1 MNWKKS
7 TAIFGLSACLLTMVV
22 PAMAAED
29 IKAAMP
35 PAAQHEKF
43 GAERNILAT
52 MLMNG
57 TISEDTYTAIEE
69 YFKQN
74 PPKRPDGEADFEG
87 QEPPAKPDGEA
98 DFEGQEPPAKPDGEA
113 DFDRQEPS
121 ANPDDKAD
129 FNGRRPPQG
138 GMLNADMLQA
148 LLDVNVI
155 TTDEYNTLLAALPTP
170 PKD

>member
-1 MNWKKS
+1 MNWEKS

-35 PAAQHEKF
+35 PAAQHEEF

-74 PPKRPDGEADFEG
+74 
-87 QEPPAKPDGEA
+87 
-98 DFEGQEPPAKPDGEA
+98 PPAKPDGEA

-170 PKD
+170 PED

>member
-74 PPKRPDGEADFEG
+74 PPKRPDGEADF
-87 QEPPAKPDGEA
+87 DR
-98 DFEGQEPPAKPDGEA
+98 QEPPAKPDGEA
-113 DFDRQEPS
+113 DFDGQEPS

-148 LLDVNVI
+148 LLDANVI
-155 TTDEYNTLLAALPTP
+155 TTDEYNTLFAALPTP
-170 PKD
+170 PED

>member
-1 MNWKKS
+1 MEKS

-35 PAAQHEKF
+35 PAAQHGEF

-74 PPKRPDGEADFEG
+74 PP
-87 QEPPAKPDGEA
+87 AKPDGEA
-98 DFEGQEPPAKPDGEA
+98 DFDGQEPPAKPDGEA
-113 DFDRQEPS
+113 DFDGQEPS

-148 LLDVNVI
+148 LLDANVI
-155 TTDEYNTLLAALPTP
+155 TTDEYNTLLAALPTTP
-170 PKD
+170 ED

>member
-35 PAAQHEKF
+35 PAAQHGEF

-74 PPKRPDGEADFEG
+74 PPKRPDGEADF
-87 QEPPAKPDGEA
+87 
-98 DFEGQEPPAKPDGEA
+98 
-113 DFDRQEPS
+113 DRQEPS
-121 ANPDDKAD
+121 VNPDDKAD

-148 LLDVNVI
+148 LLDANVI
-155 TTDEYNTLLAALPTP
+155 TTDEYNTLLAALPTTP
-170 PKD
+170 ED

>member
-35 PAAQHEKF
+35 SAAQHEEF

-74 PPKRPDGEADFEG
+74 PP
-87 QEPPAKPDGEA
+87 
-98 DFEGQEPPAKPDGEA
+98 AKPDGEA
-113 DFDRQEPS
+113 DFDGQEPS

-148 LLDVNVI
+148 LLDANVI
-155 TTDEYNTLLAALPTP
+155 TTDEYNTLLAALPITP
-170 PKD
+170 ED

>member
-1 MNWKKS
+1 MNLKKS

-35 PAAQHEKF
+35 SAAQHEEF

-74 PPKRPDGEADFEG
+74 PP
-87 QEPPAKPDGEA
+87 
-98 DFEGQEPPAKPDGEA
+98 AKPDGEA
-113 DFDRQEPS
+113 DFDGQEPS

-148 LLDVNVI
+148 LLDANVI
-155 TTDEYNTLLAALPTP
+155 TTDEYNTLLAALPITP
-170 PKD
+170 ED

>member
-35 PAAQHEKF
+35 SAAQHEEF

-74 PPKRPDGEADFEG
+74 PP
-87 QEPPAKPDGEA
+87 
-98 DFEGQEPPAKPDGEA
+98 AKPDGEA
-113 DFDRQEPS
+113 DFDGQEPS

-148 LLDVNVI
+148 LLDANVI
-155 TTDEYNTLLAALPTP
+155 TTDEYNTLLAALPTTP
-170 PKD
+170 ED

>member
-7 TAIFGLSACLLTMVV
+7 TAICGLSACLLTMVV

-35 PAAQHEKF
+35 SAAQHEEF

-74 PPKRPDGEADFEG
+74 PP
-87 QEPPAKPDGEA
+87 
-98 DFEGQEPPAKPDGEA
+98 AKPDGEA
-113 DFDRQEPS
+113 DFDGQEPS

-138 GMLNADMLQA
+138 GMLNADMLQT
-148 LLDVNVI
+148 LLDANVI
-155 TTDEYNTLLAALPTP
+155 TTDEYNTLLAALPTTP
-170 PKD
+170 ED

>member
-7 TAIFGLSACLLTMVV
+7 TAIFGLSACLLTMAV

-35 PAAQHEKF
+35 PAAQHEEF

-74 PPKRPDGEADFEG
+74 PPKRPDGEADFDR
-87 QEPPAKPDGEA
+87 QEPPAKPDGEV
-98 DFEGQEPPAKPDGEA
+98 
-113 DFDRQEPS
+113 DFDGQEPS

-148 LLDVNVI
+148 LLDANVI
-155 TTDEYNTLLAALPTP
+155 TTDEYNTLFAALPTP
-170 PKD
+170 PED

>member
-7 TAIFGLSACLLTMVV
+7 TAIFGLSACLLTMAV

-35 PAAQHEKF
+35 PAAQHEEF

-74 PPKRPDGEADFEG
+74 PPANPDGKADF
-87 QEPPAKPDGEA
+87 D
-98 DFEGQEPPAKPDGEA
+98 GQEPPAKPDGEA

-148 LLDVNVI
+148 LLDANVI
-155 TTDEYNTLLAALPTP
+155 TTDEYNTLFAALPTP
-170 PKD
+170 PED

>member
-74 PPKRPDGEADFEG
+74 PPKRPDGEADF
-87 QEPPAKPDGEA
+87 
-98 DFEGQEPPAKPDGEA
+98 
-113 DFDRQEPS
+113 DRQEPS
-121 ANPDDKAD
+121 VNPDDKAD

>member
-74 PPKRPDGEADFEG
+74 PPKRPDGEADF
-87 QEPPAKPDGEA
+87 
-98 DFEGQEPPAKPDGEA
+98 
-113 DFDRQEPS
+113 DRQEPS
-121 ANPDDKAD
+121 VNPDDKAD
-129 FNGRRPPQG
+129 FNERRPPQG

-148 LLDVNVI
+148 LLDANVI

-170 PKD
+170 PED

>member
-74 PPKRPDGEADFEG
+74 PPKRPDGEADF
-87 QEPPAKPDGEA
+87 DG
-98 DFEGQEPPAKPDGEA
+98 
-113 DFDRQEPS
+113 QEPS
-121 ANPDDKAD
+121 ANPDDNAD

-148 LLDVNVI
+148 LLDADVI
-155 TTDEYNTLLAALPTP
+155 TTDEYNTLFAALPTP
-170 PKD
+170 PED

>member
-35 PAAQHEKF
+35 PAAQHEEF

-74 PPKRPDGEADFEG
+74 PPKRPDGEADF
-87 QEPPAKPDGEA
+87 DR
-98 DFEGQEPPAKPDGEA
+98 QEPPAKPDGEA
-113 DFDRQEPS
+113 DFDGQEPS

-148 LLDVNVI
+148 LLDANVI
-155 TTDEYNTLLAALPTP
+155 TTDEYNTLFAALPTP
-170 PKD
+170 PED

>member
-98 DFEGQEPPAKPDGEA
+98 DF
-113 DFDRQEPS
+113 DRQEPS

>member
-35 PAAQHEKF
+35 PAAQHEEF

-74 PPKRPDGEADFEG
+74 PPKRPDGEADF
-87 QEPPAKPDGEA
+87 D
-98 DFEGQEPPAKPDGEA
+98 GQEPPAKPDGEA
-113 DFDRQEPS
+113 DFD
-121 ANPDDKAD
+121 
-129 FNGRRPPQG
+129 GRRPPQG

-148 LLDVNVI
+148 LLDANVI
-155 TTDEYNTLLAALPTP
+155 TTDEYNTLFAALPTP
-170 PKD
+170 PED

>member
-35 PAAQHEKF
+35 PAAQHEEF

-74 PPKRPDGEADFEG
+74 PP
-87 QEPPAKPDGEA
+87 AKPDGEA
-98 DFEGQEPPAKPDGEA
+98 DFDGQEPPAKPDGEA
-113 DFDRQEPS
+113 DFDGQEPS

-148 LLDVNVI
+148 LLDANVI
-155 TTDEYNTLLAALPTP
+155 TTDEYNTLLAALPTTP
-170 PKD
+170 ED

>member
-35 PAAQHEKF
+35 SAAQHEEF

-74 PPKRPDGEADFEG
+74 PP
-87 QEPPAKPDGEA
+87 
-98 DFEGQEPPAKPDGEA
+98 AKPDGEA
-113 DFDRQEPS
+113 DFDGQEPS

-138 GMLNADMLQA
+138 GMLNAAMLQA
-148 LLDVNVI
+148 LLDANVI
-155 TTDEYNTLLAALPTP
+155 TTDEYNTLLAALPITP
-170 PKD
+170 ED

>member
-1 MNWKKS
+1 MNWEKS

-35 PAAQHEKF
+35 PAAQHEEF

-74 PPKRPDGEADFEG
+74 PPKRSDGEADF
-87 QEPPAKPDGEA
+87 D
-98 DFEGQEPPAKPDGEA
+98 GQEPPAKPDGEA
-113 DFDRQEPS
+113 DFDGQEPF
-121 ANPDDKAD
+121 ANSDDKAD

-148 LLDVNVI
+148 LLDANVI

-170 PKD
+170 PED

>member
-57 TISEDTYTAIEE
+57 TIAEDTYTAIEE

-74 PPKRPDGEADFEG
+74 
-87 QEPPAKPDGEA
+87 
-98 DFEGQEPPAKPDGEA
+98 PPAKPDGEA

-148 LLDVNVI
+148 LLDANVI

-170 PKD
+170 PED

>member
-7 TAIFGLSACLLTMVV
+7 TAIFGLPACLLTMAV

-35 PAAQHEKF
+35 PAAQHEEF

-74 PPKRPDGEADFEG
+74 PP
-87 QEPPAKPDGEA
+87 
-98 DFEGQEPPAKPDGEA
+98 AKPDGEA
-113 DFDRQEPS
+113 DFDGQEPS

>member
-1 MNWKKS
+1 MNWEKN
-7 TAIFGLSACLLTMVV
+7 TAIFGLSACFLTMVV

-35 PAAQHEKF
+35 PAAQHEEF

-74 PPKRPDGEADFEG
+74 PP
-87 QEPPAKPDGEA
+87 
-98 DFEGQEPPAKPDGEA
+98 AKPDGEA
-113 DFDRQEPS
+113 DFDGQEPS

-148 LLDVNVI
+148 LLDANVI
-155 TTDEYNTLLAALPTP
+155 TTDEYNTLLAALPTTP
-170 PKD
+170 ED

>member
-74 PPKRPDGEADFEG
+74 PPKRPDGEADF
-87 QEPPAKPDGEA
+87 D
-98 DFEGQEPPAKPDGEA
+98 GQEPPAKPDGEA

-148 LLDVNVI
+148 LLDANVI

>member
-7 TAIFGLSACLLTMVV
+7 TAIFGLSACLLTMAV

-35 PAAQHEKF
+35 PAAQHEEF

-57 TISEDTYTAIEE
+57 TISEDTYTAREE

-74 PPKRPDGEADFEG
+74 
-87 QEPPAKPDGEA
+87 PPAKPDGEA
-98 DFEGQEPPAKPDGEA
+98 DFDVQEPPAKPDGEA

-148 LLDVNVI
+148 LLDANVI
-155 TTDEYNTLLAALPTP
+155 TTDEYNTLFAALPITP
-170 PKD
+170 ED

>member
-1 MNWKKS
+1 M
-7 TAIFGLSACLLTMVV
+7 AV

-29 IKAAMP
+29 IKAVMP
-35 PAAQHEKF
+35 PAAQHEEF

-74 PPKRPDGEADFEG
+74 PP
-87 QEPPAKPDGEA
+87 AKPDGEA
-98 DFEGQEPPAKPDGEA
+98 DFDGQEPPAKPDGEA

-148 LLDVNVI
+148 FLDVNVI
-155 TTDEYNTLLAALPTP
+155 TTDEYNTLFAALPTP

>member
-1 MNWKKS
+1 MDWKKN
-7 TAIFGLSACLLTMVV
+7 TAIFGLSACLMTMVV

-35 PAAQHEKF
+35 PAAQHEEF
-43 GAERNILAT
+43 GAEKNILAT

-74 PPKRPDGEADFEG
+74 PP
-87 QEPPAKPDGEA
+87 
-98 DFEGQEPPAKPDGEA
+98 AKPDGEA
-113 DFDRQEPS
+113 DFDGQEPS

-148 LLDVNVI
+148 LLDANVI
-155 TTDEYNTLLAALPTP
+155 TTDEYNTLLAALPTTP
-170 PKD
+170 ED

>member
-1 MNWKKS
+1 MNWEKS

-35 PAAQHEKF
+35 PAAQHEKL

-74 PPKRPDGEADFEG
+74 PPKRPDSEADF
-87 QEPPAKPDGEA
+87 DR
-98 DFEGQEPPAKPDGEA
+98 QEPPAKPDGEA
-113 DFDRQEPS
+113 DFDGQEPS

-148 LLDVNVI
+148 LLDANVI

-170 PKD
+170 PED

>member
-35 PAAQHEKF
+35 PAAQHEEF

-74 PPKRPDGEADFEG
+74 PPKRPDGEADF
-87 QEPPAKPDGEA
+87 
-98 DFEGQEPPAKPDGEA
+98 
-113 DFDRQEPS
+113 DRQEPS

-129 FNGRRPPQG
+129 FDGRRPPQG

-148 LLDVNVI
+148 LLDADVI

>member
-7 TAIFGLSACLLTMVV
+7 TAIFGLSACLLTMAV

-35 PAAQHEKF
+35 PAAHHEEF

-57 TISEDTYTAIEE
+57 TISDDTYTAIEE

-74 PPKRPDGEADFEG
+74 PP
-87 QEPPAKPDGEA
+87 AKPDGEV
-98 DFEGQEPPAKPDGEA
+98 
-113 DFDRQEPS
+113 DFD
-121 ANPDDKAD
+121 
-129 FNGRRPPQG
+129 G
-138 GMLNADMLQA
+138 
-148 LLDVNVI
+148 
-155 TTDEYNTLLAALPTP
+155 
-170 PKD
+170 

>member
-74 PPKRPDGEADFEG
+74 PP
-87 QEPPAKPDGEA
+87 
-98 DFEGQEPPAKPDGEA
+98 AKPDGEA
-113 DFDRQEPS
+113 DFDGQEPF
-121 ANPDDKAD
+121 ANSDDKAD

-170 PKD
+170 PED

>member
-1 MNWKKS
+1 MNWEKS

-74 PPKRPDGEADFEG
+74 PPKRPDGEADF
-87 QEPPAKPDGEA
+87 DG
-98 DFEGQEPPAKPDGEA
+98 
-113 DFDRQEPS
+113 QEPS

-170 PKD
+170 PED

>member
-35 PAAQHEKF
+35 PAAQHEEF

-74 PPKRPDGEADFEG
+74 PPKRPDGEADFDG
-87 QEPPAKPDGEA
+87 QEPPAKPDGE
-98 DFEGQEPPAKPDGEA
+98 E
-113 DFDRQEPS
+113 DFDGQEPS
-121 ANPDDKAD
+121 ANPDDNAD

-138 GMLNADMLQA
+138 GMLNANMLQA
-148 LLDVNVI
+148 LLDANVI
-155 TTDEYNTLLAALPTP
+155 TTDEYNTLFAALPTP
-170 PKD
+170 PED

>member
-1 MNWKKS
+1 MDWKKN

-35 PAAQHEKF
+35 PAAQHEEF

-74 PPKRPDGEADFEG
+74 PP
-87 QEPPAKPDGEA
+87 
-98 DFEGQEPPAKPDGEA
+98 AKPDGEA
-113 DFDRQEPS
+113 DFDGQEPS

-148 LLDVNVI
+148 LLDANVI
-155 TTDEYNTLLAALPTP
+155 TTDEYNTLLAALPTTP
-170 PKD
+170 ED

>member
-1 MNWKKS
+1 MNWKKN
-7 TAIFGLSACLLTMVV
+7 TAIFGLSACFLTMVV

-74 PPKRPDGEADFEG
+74 PPT
-87 QEPPAKPDGEA
+87 KPDGEA
-98 DFEGQEPPAKPDGEA
+98 DFDGQEPPAKPDGEA
-113 DFDRQEPS
+113 DFDGQEPS

-138 GMLNADMLQA
+138 GMLNADMLQT
-148 LLDVNVI
+148 LLDANVI
-155 TTDEYNTLLAALPTP
+155 TTDEYNTLLAALPTTP
-170 PKD
+170 ED

>member
-1 MNWKKS
+1 
-7 TAIFGLSACLLTMVV
+7 MVV

-43 GAERNILAT
+43 GAERNILAS

-74 PPKRPDGEADFEG
+74 PP
-87 QEPPAKPDGEA
+87 
-98 DFEGQEPPAKPDGEA
+98 AKPDGEA
-113 DFDRQEPS
+113 DFD
-121 ANPDDKAD
+121 
-129 FNGRRPPQG
+129 GRRPPQG

-148 LLDVNVI
+148 LLDANVI

-170 PKD
+170 PED

>member
-74 PPKRPDGEADFEG
+74 L
-87 QEPPAKPDGEA
+87 PAKPDGKA
-98 DFEGQEPPAKPDGEA
+98 DFDGQEP
-113 DFDRQEPS
+113 F
-121 ANPDDKAD
+121 ANSDDKAD

-148 LLDVNVI
+148 LLDADVI
-155 TTDEYNTLLAALPTP
+155 TTDEYNTLFAALPTP
-170 PKD
+170 PED

>member
-22 PAMAAED
+22 PVMAAED

-74 PPKRPDGEADFEG
+74 PP
-87 QEPPAKPDGEA
+87 
-98 DFEGQEPPAKPDGEA
+98 AKPDGEA
-113 DFDRQEPS
+113 DFDRQEPPAKPDGEVDFDGQEPS

-148 LLDVNVI
+148 LLDANVI

-170 PKD
+170 LED

>member
-35 PAAQHEKF
+35 SAAQHEEF

-74 PPKRPDGEADFEG
+74 PP
-87 QEPPAKPDGEA
+87 
-98 DFEGQEPPAKPDGEA
+98 AKPDGEA
-113 DFDRQEPS
+113 DFDGQEPS

-148 LLDVNVI
+148 LLDANVI

-170 PKD
+170 PED